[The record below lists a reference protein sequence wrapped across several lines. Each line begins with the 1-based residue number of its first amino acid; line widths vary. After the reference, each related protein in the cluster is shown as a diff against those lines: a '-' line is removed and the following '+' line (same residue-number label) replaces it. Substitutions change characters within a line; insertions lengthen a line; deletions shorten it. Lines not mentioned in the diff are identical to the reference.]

1 MALLSLLIIGELA
14 SIGTAHGVRS
24 LGSHHHELRTE
35 EAEALAGSSS
45 GEGAANDSAHSSV
58 TAHSNGQIPRG
69 PHPVPHAHEG
79 HHHDHVHDNRW
90 LSKDSGF
97 FKEDGAL
104 APLPCGFPEP
114 TLKDMQQAKEAEQ
127 SFQAKQEQEQEQ
139 EQPGLLQTLWKFLLS
154 VFSFFGSVTDA
165 ASKTSIPTYY
175 HVIVSSNSPS
185 DNDVRQQ
192 INALNAAFGANTE
205 FRFDLKA
212 ITRTRNNDWYD
223 YRGYNTD
230 AEKDM
235 KTTLRKGGPESLNIY
250 STSVVAV
257 HLCVSKPNSLS
268 LTLTLFSMLLT
279 SLRRQQFS
287 VIVWLCLSASVLYWL
302 CLQRR
307 SCCQRQ
313 LFRKNTG

>member
-1 MALLSLLIIGELA
+1 MILFRNHAVTTALLSLLIIGELA
-14 SIGTAHGVRS
+14 SIGNAHGVRS
-24 LGSHHHELRTE
+24 LGSHHHDLRTE
-35 EAEALAGSSS
+35 EAEAFAGSSS
-45 GEGAANDSAHSSV
+45 GEGAANDSARSSF
-58 TAHSNGQIPRG
+58 TAHSTGQIPRG
-69 PHPVPHAHEG
+69 PHPVPHVHEA

-114 TLKDMQQAKEAEQ
+114 TLKNLQQAKEAEQ
-127 SFQAKQEQEQEQ
+127 SFQAKQAQEQAQSQAQEQ

-154 VFSFFGSVTDA
+154 VFSFFASPSDSPSESPSDSPSGA
-165 ASKTSIPTYY
+165 ASNKISIPTYY

-185 DNDVRQQ
+185 DNEVRQQ

-212 ITRTRNNDWYD
+212 ITRTQNNDWYA
-223 YRGYNTD
+223 YSGWNTD
-230 AEKDM
+230 AEKAM

-257 HLCVSKPNSLS
+257 LLCCCCCCVSNTHSL
-268 LTLTLFSMLLT
+268 LYAFHFS
-279 SLRRQQFS
+279 S
-287 VIVWLCLSASVLYWL
+287 
-302 CLQRR
+302 
-307 SCCQRQ
+307 
-313 LFRKNTG
+313 